1 MSTISLK
8 LYESW
13 NSDKSLF
20 RFPANRVQIES
31 DFLRVHQM
39 LLSYFFWEVVKITQQ
54 LENVIPKYGLRL
66 ACIHTLLFEIVR
78 MCFVFLLALSSGTE
92 SNNYDLSELSELR
105 MYLPKLG

>member
-1 MSTISLK
+1 
-8 LYESW
+8 
-13 NSDKSLF
+13 
-20 RFPANRVQIES
+20 
-31 DFLRVHQM
+31 M

-54 LENVIPKYGLRL
+54 LENVIPEYGLRL